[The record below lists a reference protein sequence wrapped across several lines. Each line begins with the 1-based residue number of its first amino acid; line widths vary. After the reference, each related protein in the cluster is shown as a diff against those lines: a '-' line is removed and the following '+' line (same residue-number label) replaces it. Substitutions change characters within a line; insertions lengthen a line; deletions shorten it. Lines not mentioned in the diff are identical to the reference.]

1 MPARV
6 TTPEELRMEE
16 KRKEIAASGLS
27 TVVDAMP
34 ERRKRLLL
42 ALVAFPD
49 KTERDILRIAGVAGV
64 TKKSIFKEVG
74 GKLSAVLKEFGITQ
88 ADVARNIHQLMNATK
103 AIRTR
108 KAVYDKNGDFKGW
121 EQGVEHVPD
130 FPARQKATEMVAKLG
145 DYFPAKKISAR
156 AHVDHS
162 HSMMPRAEALLEQR
176 EQQQIMDTTAQVV
189 TDAPVN

>member
-6 TTPEELRMEE
+6 PTPEDLRMEE

-42 ALVAFPD
+42 ALVSFPD
-49 KTERDILRIAGVAGV
+49 KSERDILRIAGVAGV
-64 TKKSIFKEVG
+64 TKKSIFQEVG
-74 GKLSAVLKEFGITQ
+74 GKLSHVLKEFGITQ
-88 ADVARNIHQLMNATK
+88 ADIARHLHQLLNATK
-103 AIRTR
+103 AIKTR
-108 KAVYDKNGDFKGW
+108 KAVYDKKGDFKGW
-121 EQGVEHVPD
+121 ETGLEYVPD
-130 FPARQKATEMVAKLG
+130 HTARQKALQMLTSLG

-162 HSMMPRAEALLEQR
+162 HSLLPRAEALLEQR
-176 EQQQIMDTTAQVV
+176 EQQQIVDTTAVV
-189 TDAPVN
+189 TDGPVN